1 LLQRQ
6 NCSEVLP
13 HAADSLN
20 KYHRASRHILRRAYA
35 QHHEEEPM
43 TIGPISAAGLGQDV
57 LSSGNSSQQQALQA
71 LQNSLASSDP
81 NGAQSAFQ
89 TLQSVLQNS
98 ATANGT
104 SLLSNSQLSTDLTS
118 LGSALSS
125 GNLSTAQSAFA
136 TVLGDLK
143 NTASPAQ
150 TNEANAASQSVQL
163 VEGLLSTL
171 NSTSTSSFTS
181 SSSADLTTSLLQ
193 SYYGN
198 KSGINVFG

>member
-1 LLQRQ
+1 M
-6 NCSEVLP
+6 
-13 HAADSLN
+13 A
-20 KYHRASRHILRRAYA
+20 
-35 QHHEEEPM
+35 
-43 TIGPISAAGLGQDV
+43 IGPISAVGLAQDV

-71 LQNSLASSDP
+71 LQQSLASSDL

-98 ATANGT
+98 ATASGT
-104 SLLSNSQLSTDLTS
+104 SLSSNSQLSTDLTS

-125 GNLSTAQSAFA
+125 GKLSTAQTAFA

-150 TNEANAASQSVQL
+150 INEATAASQSVQL

-171 NSTSTSSFTS
+171 NSTGTASPAS
-181 SSSADLTTSLLQ
+181 SSSADFTTSALQ
-193 SYYGN
+193 NYYAK
-198 KSGINVFG
+198 KSGLNAFG